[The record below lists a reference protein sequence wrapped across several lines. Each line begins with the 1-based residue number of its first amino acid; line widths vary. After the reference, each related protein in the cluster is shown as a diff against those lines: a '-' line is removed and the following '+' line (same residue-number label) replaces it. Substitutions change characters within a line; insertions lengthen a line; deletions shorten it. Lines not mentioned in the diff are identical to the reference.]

1 MRGRAYPRRASSTA
15 ACRRTAT
22 RDRSRGCPARASGR
36 PRRRPR
42 RAGGNPP
49 VPSSSPWICPCSAL
63 RTGHGSTSVRVMELP
78 RPAVVVALLTP
89 YERGGGGV
97 DEGALRAHVDW
108 LVEAGVDGIMPC
120 GTTGEGPL
128 LADDE
133 VSAVVRAAVAA
144 ADGRVP
150 VLAHVGR
157 PGTAATLAL
166 ARRAVDDGAAAVAA
180 IVPYYYASSDDHVRG
195 HYAALLDG
203 VDAPVYGYTIPA
215 HTHRELG
222 PELLERLIG
231 DGLAGLK
238 DSTKSSERHREYV
251 VAARSVGVPFALFTG
266 TAGLMCEA
274 LREGS
279 AGAVLALAN
288 VLPGPC
294 AALAHAIRDRR
305 DKDAERLHAELAAG
319 DARVRAAGGIPALKA
334 AVADR
339 IAAY

>member
-97 DEGALRAHVDW
+97 DEGAMRAHVDW
-108 LVEAGVDGIMPC
+108 LVEAGVDALMPC

-128 LADDE
+128 LSAAG
-133 VSAVVRAAVAA
+133 VAAVVRATVAA
-144 ADGRVP
+144 ADGRLP

-157 PGTAATLAL
+157 PGTAPTLAL

-180 IVPYYYASSDDHVRG
+180 IVPYYYATPDDHVRG
-195 HYAALLDG
+195 HYDTLIDG
-203 VDAPVYGYTIPA
+203 VDAPVYGYTIPS
-215 HTHRELG
+215 HTHRDLA
-222 PELLERLIG
+222 PELLEQLIS
-231 DGLAGLK
+231 DGLTGLK
-238 DSTKSSERHREYV
+238 DSKKSSERHREYA
-251 VAARSVGVPFALFTG
+251 VAARTAGAPFALYTG
-266 TAGLMCEA
+266 PASLMCEA
-274 LREGS
+274 LREDS

-288 VLPGPC
+288 LHPEACV
-294 AALAHAIRDRR
+294 ALARAIADGRDR
-305 DKDAERLHAELAAG
+305 DAERL
-319 DARVRAAGGIPALKA
+319 
-334 AVADR
+334 
-339 IAAY
+339 

>member
-1 MRGRAYPRRASSTA
+1 
-15 ACRRTAT
+15 
-22 RDRSRGCPARASGR
+22 
-36 PRRRPR
+36 
-42 RAGGNPP
+42 
-49 VPSSSPWICPCSAL
+49 
-63 RTGHGSTSVRVMELP
+63 MELP

-97 DEGALRAHVDW
+97 DAGAMRAHVDW
-108 LVEAGVDGIMPC
+108 LVEAGVDGLMPC

-128 LADDE
+128 LSDDE
-133 VSAVVRAAVAA
+133 VAAVVRATVAA

-157 PGTAATLAL
+157 PGTAPTLAL

-180 IVPYYYASSDDHVRG
+180 IVPYYYPAPDDHVRA
-195 HYAALLDG
+195 HYDALIDG
-203 VDAPVYGYTIPA
+203 VDAPVYAYTIPL
-215 HTHRELG
+215 HTHRELA

-238 DSTKSSERHREYV
+238 DSTKSSERHREYA
-251 VAARSVGVPFALFTG
+251 VAARVAGAPFALFTG

-288 VLPGPC
+288 LLPKPC

-305 DKDAERLHAELAAG
+305 DEDAERLQAELAAG
-319 DARVRAAGGIPALKA
+319 DAQIRSAGGIPALKA
-334 AVADR
+334 AVAER
-339 IAAY
+339 IAAYPPEVRAPLALAPAGAAAA